1 MITKKVTMYECEF
14 CGKESDSKQAII
26 VCENNHKELL
36 EYSSKQS
43 KWGQEVIKDSGRK
56 CYEDALELL
65 RQSDNVVLITE
76 SDETGELIN
85 IIAPD
90 ADTEFWLSAYETREE
105 AEALCKEM
113 GWKYD

>member
-14 CGKESDSKQAII
+14 CGRESDSKQAII

-43 KWGQEVIKDSGRK
+43 KWGQEFVKDAGRK
-56 CYEDALELL
+56 SYEDALELL

-76 SDETGELIN
+76 SDETGELMN

>member
-14 CGKESDSKQAII
+14 CGRESDSKQAII

-36 EYSSKQS
+36 EYAIKQS
-43 KWGQEVIKDSGRK
+43 KWGQHFIKDAGRRS
-56 CYEDALELL
+56 YEDALELL
-65 RQSDNVVLITE
+65 QQSDNVILITE
-76 SDETGELIN
+76 SDETGELMN

-90 ADTEFWLSAYETREE
+90 ADTEFWLAAYETREE

>member
-14 CGKESDSKQAII
+14 CGKESGSKQDII
-26 VCENNHKELL
+26 VCENNHRAML
-36 EYSSKQS
+36 EYSSKLS
-43 KWGQEVIKDSGRK
+43 KWGQQFVKDAGRK

-76 SDETGELIN
+76 SDETGELMN